1 VNGIK
6 LKSNSISPLR
16 IERIK
21 WILLLL
27 ITQFLNL
34 ILFSVDP
41 IKVIETEQARSGYL
55 RLTIRLKNHIPSEDY
70 SKDAIIMT
78 SQKKI
83 ISREVRIIKRIN
95 LENSLNSSEDLFLIE
110 LPEKDLSL
118 LISEKDNILFSYPSS
133 SEIKNI
139 SQTVRSKNYEIHF

>member
-1 VNGIK
+1 MNGIK

-27 ITQFLNL
+27 ITQFINL
-34 ILFSVDP
+34 LLFSGDP
-41 IKVIETEQARSGYL
+41 TKVIEAEQVRHGYL
-55 RLTIRLKNHIPSEDY
+55 RLTIKLNNHIPSEDY

-83 ISREVRIIKRIN
+83 ISREVRIIKRIS
-95 LENSLNSSEDLFLIE
+95 LENSLNSSADLYLIE
-110 LPEKDLSL
+110 LPEMDLPL

-133 SEIKNI
+133 RRIKNI
-139 SQTVRSKNYEIHF
+139 SQTARSKKYEIHF